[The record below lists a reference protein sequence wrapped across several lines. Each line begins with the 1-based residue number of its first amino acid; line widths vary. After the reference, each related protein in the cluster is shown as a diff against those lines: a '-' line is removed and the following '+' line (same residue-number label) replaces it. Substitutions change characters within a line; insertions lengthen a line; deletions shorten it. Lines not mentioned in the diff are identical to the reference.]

1 MFADS
6 LATDVDM
13 PGETLGWL
21 ATDYLMVGIIFILS
35 YGDANLHR
43 PVIVLNPRRDFG
55 FRIPAEAFAP
65 FPIKIDDLS
74 TRTDCD
80 LVIRMRLGSN
90 FYFDGIATPKS
101 GVVVASSGVDRLFSG
116 QFITANRKVDT
127 VAQPPGFE
135 CRSER

>member
-13 PGETLGWL
+13 PGEALSWF
-21 ATDYLMVGIIFILS
+21 ASDDLMVGIIFILS
-35 YGDANLHR
+35 YWNANLHR
-43 PVIVLNPRRDFG
+43 PMTVLDPCCDFG

-65 FPIKIDDLS
+65 FSIKIDDLS

-80 LVIRMRLGSN
+80 LVIRMCLGSN

-101 GVVVASSGVDRLFSG
+101 GVVVPTDKATWTNEFSR
-116 QFITANRKVDT
+116 T
-127 VAQPPGFE
+127 
-135 CRSER
+135 